1 MCAACLDWR
10 NEMTDLTVN
19 LADRSYDI
27 SIGSGAFELLAPELA
42 KRKSKCVC
50 VADKSVLKYHAAK
63 AQKLAVA
70 AEIIPVAGGE
80 ASKSFGMLEKL
91 CSAFAQMKLDRK
103 SAVVAL
109 GGGVVGDLAGFAA
122 SAYMRGVDFYQVPTT
137 LLAMVD
143 SSVGGKTGINIAEGK
158 NLVGA
163 FHQPRGVFADTD
175 FLASLPEREFAAG
188 MAEVVKCGILGDAQ
202 LFDALAD
209 ESTDI
214 GAYLNE
220 AIRRSC
226 SLKAAVVA
234 SDERETASSGG
245 RALLNLGH
253 TFGHAVE
260 KTAGYG
266 RYLHGEAV
274 AIGTVMACELSKRLG
289 LSDERGKVEKVLTRL
304 GLPVSV
310 NYKVSAADFM
320 EAIAHDKKNAGG
332 ELKFVLVEKIGSAIT
347 RIVPRAEVEK
357 VVADFLG

>member
-1 MCAACLDWR
+1 M
-10 NEMTDLTVN
+10 
-19 LADRSYDI
+19 
-27 SIGSGAFELLAPELA
+27 
-42 KRKSKCVC
+42 
-50 VADKSVLKYHAAK
+50 
-63 AQKLAVA
+63 
-70 AEIIPVAGGE
+70 
-80 ASKSFGMLEKL
+80 
-91 CSAFAQMKLDRK
+91 
-103 SAVVAL
+103 
-109 GGGVVGDLAGFAA
+109 
-122 SAYMRGVDFYQVPTT
+122 
-137 LLAMVD
+137 D

-310 NYKVSAADFM
+310 NYKVSVADFM

>member
-1 MCAACLDWR
+1 
-10 NEMTDLTVN
+10 MTDLTVN